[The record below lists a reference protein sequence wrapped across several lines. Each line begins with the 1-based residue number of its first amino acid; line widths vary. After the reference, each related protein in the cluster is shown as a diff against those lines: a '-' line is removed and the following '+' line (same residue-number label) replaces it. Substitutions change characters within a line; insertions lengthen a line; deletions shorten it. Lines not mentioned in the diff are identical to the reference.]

1 MHVVLDCTDNF
12 KTRHLINAVCTAHK
26 TPLVSGSALKM
37 DGQLTSFDAR
47 LEHSPCYACLF
58 PPEDVPLEVSCATM
72 GVFAPLVGIIG
83 SAQGAEALKILM
95 SLGQPMIGRLSLF
108 NATQFKWSEI
118 NYKKNPNCSVCA
130 QRAQS

>member
-1 MHVVLDCTDNF
+1 
-12 KTRHLINAVCTAHK
+12 
-26 TPLVSGSALKM
+26 
-37 DGQLTSFDAR
+37 
-47 LEHSPCYACLF
+47 
-58 PPEDVPLEVSCATM
+58 M